1 VVDHNGRA
9 ADPQVL
15 SILAVDAV
23 FPSIILDHWR
33 TTMKPLMMRL
43 VLFALGSFTFGLS
56 VGHAQIM
63 NQLNFKMSQ
72 PFTVA
77 NTTFEAGSYVIRP
90 VEGDSTVLEIV
101 SASGHPGV
109 MVDAFAAQ
117 PDSQSGSHLVFNKYT
132 NVLAL
137 SEVFPSAGNAGY
149 QLAQGHPE
157 EVAAKTEKPTKQVEP
172 LNAK

>member
-1 VVDHNGRA
+1 
-9 ADPQVL
+9 
-15 SILAVDAV
+15 
-23 FPSIILDHWR
+23 
-33 TTMKPLMMRL
+33 MKPLMMQL
-43 VLFALGSFTFGLS
+43 VLFALGFVTVGFS

-63 NQLNFKMSQ
+63 NQLDFKMSQ

-90 VEGDSTVLEIV
+90 VEGDSMVLEIV
-101 SASGHPGV
+101 SANGHPGV
-109 MVDAFAAQ
+109 MVDAFSAQ
-117 PDSQSGSHLVFNKYT
+117 PDSTQPGSHLVFNKYA

>member
-1 VVDHNGRA
+1 
-9 ADPQVL
+9 
-15 SILAVDAV
+15 
-23 FPSIILDHWR
+23 
-33 TTMKPLMMRL
+33 MKPLMMQL
-43 VLFALGSFTFGLS
+43 VLFALGLVTVGFG

-63 NQLNFKMSQ
+63 NQLDFKMSQ

-90 VEGDSTVLEIV
+90 VEGDSMVLEIV
-101 SASGHPGV
+101 SANGHPGV

-117 PDSQSGSHLVFNKYT
+117 PDSQSGSHLVFNKYAK
-132 NVLAL
+132 VLAL

-172 LNAK
+172 LNTK